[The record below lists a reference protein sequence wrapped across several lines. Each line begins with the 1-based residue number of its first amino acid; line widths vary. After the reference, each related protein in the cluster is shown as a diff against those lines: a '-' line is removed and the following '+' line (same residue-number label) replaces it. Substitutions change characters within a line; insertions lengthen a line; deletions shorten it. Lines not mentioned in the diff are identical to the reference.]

1 MRNVGLFFTAL
12 CIAAPLSVGA
22 IGCSDGA
29 NELSDS
35 DQDEEVESEEQIGE
49 VSSQLVATDTVAKLI
64 ADECNTSGLKG
75 LSIQLVEELNCLRP
89 DTMGR
94 IDNLDKVQLGSA
106 ALPFLQKP
114 VVEGLKKVVA
124 ARGVT
129 LNINSSLRSLPQQ
142 YVLYTWYKQG
152 QRCGIKLAATP
163 GNSNHE
169 EGRAVDVEENAA
181 WRSAFLNN
189 GWKWQGASDPVHYE
203 LTSAGVDISGLS
215 VKAFQ
220 QLWNRNHP
228 EDKIAEDGVYGP
240 ATAARISN
248 SPIGGFPI
256 GAVCP
261 ADAGAPD
268 SGAPTDLPPI
278 VVPPTEDDQ
287 PEATP
292 QATPDGGT
300 TTAFAI
306 AQPDTSGCSSTG
318 RGTDT
323 SAMGAVGALVAVA
336 LASRRRRRS

>member
-124 ARGVT
+124 A
-129 LNINSSLRSLPQQ
+129 LNLR
-142 YVLYTWYKQG
+142 K
-152 QRCGIKLAATP
+152 
-163 GNSNHE
+163 
-169 EGRAVDVEENAA
+169 
-181 WRSAFLNN
+181 
-189 GWKWQGASDPVHYE
+189 
-203 LTSAGVDISGLS
+203 
-215 VKAFQ
+215 
-220 QLWNRNHP
+220 
-228 EDKIAEDGVYGP
+228 
-240 ATAARISN
+240 
-248 SPIGGFPI
+248 
-256 GAVCP
+256 
-261 ADAGAPD
+261 
-268 SGAPTDLPPI
+268 
-278 VVPPTEDDQ
+278 
-287 PEATP
+287 
-292 QATPDGGT
+292 
-300 TTAFAI
+300 
-306 AQPDTSGCSSTG
+306 
-318 RGTDT
+318 
-323 SAMGAVGALVAVA
+323 
-336 LASRRRRRS
+336 